1 MYCPAMT
8 LCCGLARLGE
18 ISVSS
23 DLCWQ
28 FKFRWCV
35 SFSDISLKTK
45 WYWCFPLIGSWW
57 GDLCEDL
64 QSWWW
69 FQMIFSFHRHF
80 CKDQIILVV
89 PDDFFLSGRF
99 VWRLGNTDGSRCFPF
114 WELSGKSRYYCS
126 VVVPFREISLNSRYY
141 CSIVVPFRE
150 ISLKTKEK

>member
-1 MYCPAMT
+1 MSQLFSVSWCIALPWPFAVDWQD
-8 LCCGLARLGE
+8 GE

-28 FKFRWCV
+28 FNFRWCV

-69 FQMIFSFHRHF
+69 FQMISSFYRHF

-99 VWRLGNTDGSRCFPF
+99 VWRLGNTDGSRWCFPF
-114 WELSGKSRYYCS
+114 WELSVK
-126 VVVPFREISLNSRYY
+126 SRYY
-141 CSIVVPFRE
+141 CSIVVPLGRFPWSPG
-150 ISLKTKEK
+150 ITVL